1 MKATNLTHPTG
12 MRPVAP
18 AIAGPWPSYAQFKDL
33 PERQRWVLY
42 GSAKA
47 YRDALELQ
55 GLVMAEPYDAFI
67 ARVTKELDI

>member
-1 MKATNLTHPTG
+1 MTATNLNHPAG
-12 MRPVAP
+12 LRPVAP

-47 YRDALELQ
+47 YRDALQLQ
-55 GLVMAEPYDAFI
+55 GLAMAESYDAFI
-67 ARVTKELDI
+67 KRVCAELDI